1 MTTSPNPK
9 SFLYE
14 ERGPIAVITLN
25 RPDRLNSLTFEVY
38 RELNHTLSALHNRE
52 EVRVVVITGRGRG
65 FCSGGDVDEIIG
77 ELTSRD
83 INGLIEFTRMTC
95 DVIRNIR
102 ALDKPVIAALNGTV
116 AGAGAVIALACDLRI
131 AADTAKIAFLFVKA
145 GLAGADMGA
154 AFLLPKVVGLSKATE
169 MLFSGG
175 FISAEE
181 AARIG
186 LYNKVVA
193 ADELEKEAMRWAEQL
208 SAGPAFALAMTKRA
222 LNRELDMSLE
232 MALEAESKAQA
243 ICMLNPDFREAY
255 EAFKEKREPV
265 FNKTGKMTKDEGQRT
280 I

>member
-1 MTTSPNPK
+1 MTRPNPN

-14 ERGPIAVITLN
+14 ERGAVAVITFN

-38 RELNHTLSALHNRE
+38 HELNETLTSLRGRE
-52 EVRVVVITGRGRG
+52 DLRAVAITGRGRG
-65 FCSGGDVDEIIG
+65 FCSGGDVEEIIG
-77 ELTSRD
+77 ELFKRD

-131 AADTAKIAFLFVKA
+131 AADTAKIAFLFVKV

-154 AFLLPKVVGLSKATE
+154 AFLLPKVVGLSKASE
-169 MLFSGG
+169 LLFTGD
-175 FISAEE
+175 FVSAEE
-181 AARIG
+181 AERIG

-193 ADELEKEAMRWAEQL
+193 ADELEQETIRWAEQL
-208 SAGPAFALAMTKRA
+208 AAGPSFALAMTKAA

-243 ICMLNPDFREAY
+243 ICMLSPDFREAY
-255 EAFKEKREPV
+255 EAFKEKRAPV
-265 FNKTGKMTKDEGQRT
+265 FNKTGSMTKDEVQRT

>member
-1 MTTSPNPK
+1 
-9 SFLYE
+9 LYE
-14 ERGPIAVITLN
+14 ERGAAAVITLN
-25 RPDRLNSLTFEVY
+25 RPERLNSLTFDVY
-38 RELNHTLSALHNRE
+38 RELTETLKALRSRK

-65 FCSGGDVDEIIG
+65 FCSGGDVEEIIG
-77 ELTSRD
+77 ELFKRD
-83 INGLIEFTRMTC
+83 TNGLLEFTRMTC

-102 ALDKPVIAALNGTV
+102 ALDKPVIAAINGTA
-116 AGAGAVIALACDLRI
+116 AGAGAVIAVACDLRI
-131 AADTAKIAFLFVKA
+131 AADTAKIAFLFVKV

-169 MLFSGG
+169 MLYTGD
-175 FISAEE
+175 FITAEE

-208 SAGPAFALAMTKRA
+208 AAGPALALAMTKAA

-232 MALEAESKAQA
+232 MALEGESKAQA
-243 ICMLNPDFREAY
+243 ICMMSPDFREAY
-255 EAFKEKREPV
+255 EAFKEKRAPV
-265 FNKTGKMTKDEGQRT
+265 FNKTGSMTKDKVQRT